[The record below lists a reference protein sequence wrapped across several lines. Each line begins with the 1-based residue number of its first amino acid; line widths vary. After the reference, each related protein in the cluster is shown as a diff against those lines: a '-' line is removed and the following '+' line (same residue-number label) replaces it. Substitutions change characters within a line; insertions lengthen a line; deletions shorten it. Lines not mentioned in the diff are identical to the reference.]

1 MEIKEAKELAISAL
15 VLAMAFSIALN
26 GGVQG
31 LSRLTVDAV
40 LISMVTVSLGFLLHE
55 MGHRFVARR
64 YGSYAEYRMW
74 KHGLGLA
81 LLMSFFGWVFAA
93 PGAVMIHPRADLWG
107 RRHELTIRRTG
118 LISLVGPLI
127 NVVLAVAFTVLSFAY
142 PPYGLISNFGAS
154 INMWLALFNMVPFP
168 PLDGSKV
175 FAWDKRIWLAA
186 SAAIVVLWMVL

>member
-175 FAWDKRIWLAA
+175 FAWDKRIWLAT